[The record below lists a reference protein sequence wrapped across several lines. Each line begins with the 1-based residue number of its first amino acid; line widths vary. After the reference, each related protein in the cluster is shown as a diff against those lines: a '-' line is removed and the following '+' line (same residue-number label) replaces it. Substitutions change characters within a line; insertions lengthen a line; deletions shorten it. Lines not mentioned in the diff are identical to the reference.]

1 MKKKKIIKRLRE
13 AKIWLNSAANDNKK
27 LVVPDCPH
35 DEKAAFES
43 GIIAMNVSA
52 QSIIDELIR
61 QIAIEKREY
70 GGYVTL
76 DDGMLD
82 LNGK

>member
-1 MKKKKIIKRLRE
+1 MKKKKMIKRLRE
-13 AKIWLNSAANDNKK
+13 AKIWLDHAANDNKK

-35 DEKAAFES
+35 NEKAAFES

-52 QSIIDELIR
+52 QSVIDELIR
-61 QIAIEKREY
+61 QIVMDKPEY

-76 DDGMLD
+76 GGLLD